1 MAFFFWLF
9 LFLIIYTYFGYPL
22 VVMLW
27 SALKPR
33 PVAKGNGEPAV
44 SVIISVWNEEE
55 VIARRIQNLLEQD
68 YPKEKMEILIGS
80 DGSTDKTV
88 EIIRSFSDTRV
99 VLCDFQERRGKMA
112 VLNDLVSRAK
122 HEVLVFADGRQTFA
136 PNAIRELVRN
146 FADDTVGAASGSL
159 VLSDGEGGTG
169 KGVGLYWRYEKF
181 LRRAESRIHST
192 AGVTGAIYAIRKALY
207 CRIPEHIVLDDMYV
221 PLKIVEAGRRVILD
235 EAAVAFDKVAES
247 SGEESRRKARTLFG
261 NYQIFA
267 LFPGLFLPGKSP
279 VAVQFF
285 SHKFLRVVA
294 PFLLIAIFLLNIA
307 LADHAVIYFWLM
319 TGQFVFYLMAFA
331 GAILRHE
338 TQGFKRLV
346 RNLCYV
352 PYVFCLL
359 NFSAVLGFVRF
370 LLKDQKATWEK
381 AKSAGDSSRR

>member
-1 MAFFFWLF
+1 MAVMFWI
-9 LFLIIYTYFGYPL
+9 FLIAVIYTYFGYPL
-22 VVMLW
+22 VVMAW
-27 SALKPR
+27 SAFKPW
-33 PVAKGNGEPAV
+33 PVAKGNFEPAV
-44 SVIISVWNEEE
+44 SVIISVWNEEA

-80 DGSTDKTV
+80 DGSSDRTA
-88 EIIRSFSDTRV
+88 ELARSFNDARV
-99 VLCDFQERRGKMA
+99 VFCDFKERRGKMA
-112 VLNDLVSRAK
+112 VLNDLVGRAR
-122 HEVLVFADGRQTFA
+122 HEVLVFGDGRQTFA

-146 FADDTVGAASGSL
+146 FADATIGAVSGSL
-159 VLSDGEGGTG
+159 VLSEGEGGTG

-181 LRRAESRIHST
+181 LRRAEGRIHST
-192 AGVTGAIYAIRKALY
+192 VGVTGAIYAIRKELY
-207 CRIPEHIVLDDMYV
+207 CRIPEHVVLDDMYV
-221 PLKIVEAGRRVILD
+221 PLKIIEAGRRVIFD
-235 EAAVAFDKVAES
+235 EAALAFDKVAES

-267 LFPGLFLPGKSP
+267 LFPGLFLPRKSP

-307 LADHAVIYFWLM
+307 LADHAAIYFWLM
-319 TGQFVFYLMAFA
+319 IGEFVFYLMAFA
-331 GAILRHE
+331 GGVLRHE
-338 TQGFKRLV
+338 TRGLKRLL
-346 RNLCYV
+346 RNLFYV

-381 AKSAGDSSRR
+381 AKSSGNR